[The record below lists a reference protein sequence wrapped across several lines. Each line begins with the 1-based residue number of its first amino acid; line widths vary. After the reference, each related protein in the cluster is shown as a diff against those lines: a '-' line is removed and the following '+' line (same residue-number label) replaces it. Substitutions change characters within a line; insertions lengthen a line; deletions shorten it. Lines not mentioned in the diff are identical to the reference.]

1 MAWVTPS
8 AVRTAKVDWN
18 PRVKCFLFLFYTY
31 PGNPMVHLPVN
42 ETDRKLNNKVSW
54 GGFTAAFLVQCL
66 DASGAMDETLD

>member
-1 MAWVTPS
+1 
-8 AVRTAKVDWN
+8 
-18 PRVKCFLFLFYTY
+18 
-31 PGNPMVHLPVN
+31 MVHLPVN